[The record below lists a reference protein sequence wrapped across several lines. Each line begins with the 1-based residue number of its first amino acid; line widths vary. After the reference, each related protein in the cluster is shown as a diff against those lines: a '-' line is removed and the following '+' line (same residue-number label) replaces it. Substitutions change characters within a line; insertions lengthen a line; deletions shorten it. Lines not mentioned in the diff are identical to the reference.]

1 VLTAWNGLMIAAFS
15 RAARVLEGGG
25 RFLGDARRAAEF
37 VHSTLWDSTRR
48 VLLRR
53 YRKGQ
58 AGVEGYAEDYAY
70 LTFGLLE
77 LFQTDG
83 DPRWL
88 EWAQTLQDRQ
98 NELFWDPV
106 EGGWFST
113 TGRDESVLLRLKEDY
128 DGAEPAASSVS
139 VLNLLTLAHL
149 TPEPQTERPGAEAAS
164 AEATAKSLE
173 PSAQVELTLGNFA
186 ARAAQSGRTVP
197 MMLAALSTYHS
208 GMPQLVIVGDGES
221 SERQALIDVVRSRY
235 LPSAITVRVDSA
247 RRESL
252 DRLLPWMAAMKERDG
267 RPAAYVCRNFS
278 CQAPATNR
286 EDLDH
291 QLRVLG

>member
-1 VLTAWNGLMIAAFS
+1 VLTAWNGLMIAAFA
-15 RAARVLEGGG
+15 RAARVLDGGG
-25 RFLGDARRAAEF
+25 RFLGEARRAAEF
-37 VHSTLWDSTRR
+37 VASKLWDPAAR

-53 YRKGQ
+53 YRRGE

-70 LTFGLLE
+70 LIFGLLE

-83 DPRWL
+83 DARWL

-98 NELFWDPV
+98 NELFWDAV

-113 TGRDESVLLRLKEDY
+113 TGKDESVLLRLKEDY
-128 DGAEPAASSVS
+128 DGAEPAASSIS

-149 TPEPQTERPGAEAAS
+149 SSEPAVGGTEPQ
-164 AEATAKSLE
+164 
-173 PSAQVELTLGNFA
+173 AQVELTLGNFA

-208 GMPQLVIVGDGES
+208 GMPQVVIVGDRAS
-221 SERQALIDVVRSRY
+221 AERQALFDVVRSRY
-235 LPSAITVRVDSA
+235 LPSAITVPVDTE
-247 RRESL
+247 RRAAL
-252 DRLLPWMAAMKERDG
+252 DRLLPWMSSMKERDG
-267 RPAAYVCRNFS
+267 RPAAYVCRDFS
-278 CQAPATNR
+278 CQAPVTNR